1 MAGLSEDIVSQ
12 LDFFASLGHLVGGN
26 VPENIDSRDHL
37 DTFLGNKGEARESIV
52 LEAQGRLCYRAGDFA
67 LIPPYKGPKTNITKN
82 ELGNLDHWSLFNLK
96 EDRGQLN
103 DLSATSPKVLEELKS
118 DFLAATGT
126 FYKTDVKEEDLKE
139 LKKGLTNP
147 SVPFLLSLMRAL
159 LSSRPSEAGVEFSY
173 SSTST

>member
-1 MAGLSEDIVSQ
+1 PRCGTRGGKYSLYDGGTHIPLIVYWKDHVRAGLSEDIVSQ

-37 DTFLGNKGEARESIV
+37 DTFLGNKGEARGSIV
-52 LEAQGRLCYRAGDFA
+52 LEAQGRLCYRSGDYA
-67 LIPPYKGPKTNITKN
+67 LIPPYKGPKANITKN

-103 DLSATSPKVLEELKS
+103 DLSATSPEVLEELKS

-126 FYKTDVKEEDLKE
+126 FYKTNVKEEE
-139 LKKGLTNP
+139 LK
-147 SVPFLLSLMRAL
+147 
-159 LSSRPSEAGVEFSY
+159 
-173 SSTST
+173 